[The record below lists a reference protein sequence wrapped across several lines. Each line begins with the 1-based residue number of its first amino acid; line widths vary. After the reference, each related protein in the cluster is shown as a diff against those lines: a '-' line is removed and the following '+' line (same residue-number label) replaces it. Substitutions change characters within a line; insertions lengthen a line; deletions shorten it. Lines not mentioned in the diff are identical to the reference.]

1 MKSKTLN
8 YWLTFFYI
16 WYRRLARQTTCKL
29 NTGAGGGG
37 RAVGVGGEPGRRCQW
52 KQHTRGASSQSAASP
67 PCQVHS
73 PARCATKMMAM
84 NGKQHF
90 SMHPALHP
98 SSEGMRRVC
107 LPAPQVRLSLNSSYC
122 LRSVT
127 LRCFELLQH
136 PIPPSPA
143 SPFFPLSLRCLS
155 LSPTCLSKQ
164 SCCFHINFYDLC
176 FEEGAWECSL
186 IRS

>member
-1 MKSKTLN
+1 M
-8 YWLTFFYI
+8 
-16 WYRRLARQTTCKL
+16 RLE
-29 NTGAGGGG
+29 
-37 RAVGVGGEPGRRCQW
+37 VVGGEPWRRCQW

-107 LPAPQVRLSLNSSYC
+107 LPAPQVRLTLNSSYC
-122 LRSVT
+122 LSSVT
-127 LRCFELLQH
+127 LMCFEMLRH
-136 PIPPSPA
+136 PSLPS
-143 SPFFPLSLRCLS
+143 LSFLSSELTRARSLS
-155 LSPTCLSKQ
+155 LSPPHASPSKAAAFILIFMTCALRMVLG
-164 SCCFHINFYDLC
+164 NVL
-176 FEEGAWECSL
+176 
-186 IRS
+186 

>member
-1 MKSKTLN
+1 M
-8 YWLTFFYI
+8 
-16 WYRRLARQTTCKL
+16 RLE
-29 NTGAGGGG
+29 
-37 RAVGVGGEPGRRCQW
+37 VVGGEPWRRCQW

-107 LPAPQVRLSLNSSYC
+107 LPAPQVRLTLNSSYC
-122 LRSVT
+122 LSSVT
-127 LRCFELLQH
+127 LMCFEMLRHPSLL
-136 PIPPSPA
+136 I
-143 SPFFPLSLRCLS
+143 LSFLSSELTRALS
-155 LSPTCLSKQ
+155 LSPPHASPSKAAAFILIFMTCALRMVLG
-164 SCCFHINFYDLC
+164 NVL
-176 FEEGAWECSL
+176 
-186 IRS
+186 

>member
-1 MKSKTLN
+1 M
-8 YWLTFFYI
+8 
-16 WYRRLARQTTCKL
+16 RLE
-29 NTGAGGGG
+29 
-37 RAVGVGGEPGRRCQW
+37 VVGGEPWRRCQW

-67 PCQVHS
+67 SCQVHS

-107 LPAPQVRLSLNSSYC
+107 LPAPQVRLTLNSSYC

-127 LRCFELLQH
+127 LRCFELLRH
-136 PIPPSPA
+136 PSIPPSPA
-143 SPFFPLSLRCLS
+143 SPFFPLSSRARS
-155 LSPTCLSKQ
+155 LSPPHAYPSKAAAFILIFMTCALRRVLG
-164 SCCFHINFYDLC
+164 NVL
-176 FEEGAWECSL
+176 
-186 IRS
+186 